1 MPGIEFYE
9 KLLNNPC
16 EGCAAYEEIGGC
28 GTWINTCKVPQ
39 WTEDLYQLLLFL
51 GWDENEF
58 LDYIKFKD
66 SLEEIEYFIEED
78 EYFEELAIDID
89 YEVQQMQDL
98 QYLPDEPI
106 FY

>member
-39 WTEDLYQLLLFL
+39 WTEDLYQLLLFVRIL
-51 GWDENEF
+51 IFTF
-58 LDYIKFKD
+58 LFKRGIS
-66 SLEEIEYFIEED
+66 SLKSF
-78 EYFEELAIDID
+78 
-89 YEVQQMQDL
+89 
-98 QYLPDEPI
+98 
-106 FY
+106 